1 MRAIRS
7 AVQRTADRINRRYGG
22 IIDRIRRRFV
32 VELCVRTVRELS
44 EDDVTHMAA
53 GVAYYALF
61 SIFPLLLGMIS
72 VLGFF
77 LESGDVQERIVSF
90 TSGFLPGSEQLIESN
105 IDAILGFRSALGFF
119 SLVGL
124 LWSGSAMFGALNRAI
139 NRAWDIHTDRPI
151 YIGKPR
157 QLLMAVSVGILF
169 ALSVSSAAV
178 VRTAGDLS
186 KFDVPV
192 LRLLVDTGGQV
203 LLQAFSLCLVILI
216 FLVMYK
222 FMPNTKTYWKY
233 IWPGAITGAGT
244 VRNRQEPVHPVPGA
258 LVVLPERVRLDRP
271 GDRAAALGVR
281 EQPDH
286 SAGSGDLLRVRAYEA
301 QRRARRPQT
310 PPKRGSQRSALS
322 GAVNSG
328 YWQGVRCWRF
338 PSNPAPTQR
347 SRSAIQT
354 RQAVLLSGQ
363 TSKVLGV
370 KRDDPATR

>member
-1 MRAIRS
+1 MVDQESMRAIRS
-7 AVQRTADRINRRYGG
+7 AVRRTADRINRRYGG

-90 TSGFLPGSEQLIESN
+90 TSGFLPGSEQLIENN
-105 IDAILGFRSALGFF
+105 IDAVLGFRSALGFF

-233 IWPGAITGAGT
+233 IWPGAITGAVLFEIAKNLFILYLERWSSYQSVYGSIA
-244 VRNRQEPVHPVPGA
+244 PVIVLLLWAYVSSLIILLGAEICSEYERMKHNVERGVLRLRPDEVPG
-258 LVVLPERVRLDRP
+258 
-271 GDRAAALGVR
+271 
-281 EQPDH
+281 
-286 SAGSGDLLRVRAYEA
+286 
-301 QRRARRPQT
+301 
-310 PPKRGSQRSALS
+310 
-322 GAVNSG
+322 
-328 YWQGVRCWRF
+328 
-338 PSNPAPTQR
+338 
-347 SRSAIQT
+347 
-354 RQAVLLSGQ
+354 
-363 TSKVLGV
+363 
-370 KRDDPATR
+370 DPH